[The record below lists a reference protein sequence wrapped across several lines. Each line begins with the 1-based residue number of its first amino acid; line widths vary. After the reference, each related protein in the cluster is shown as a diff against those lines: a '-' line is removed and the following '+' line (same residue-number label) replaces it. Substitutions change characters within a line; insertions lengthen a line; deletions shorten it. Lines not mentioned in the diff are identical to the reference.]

1 MAYTLEQLQSAL
13 SVAIERD
20 DKKDIQYLKGLIDK
34 QTGQSEKFPS
44 APTPYGTGGALA
56 LSEMRDVVDPA
67 ASAPSVVRYGV
78 PIAVGLATAPATI
91 PTLASAAAISALSTG
106 GSEAVAEFLE
116 TLSGERK
123 DISGKEVFAS
133 TVSGLAVPLKLK
145 EYSKLTQFLTNSGI
159 FGTANETSR
168 AIQEGGLTPSTTAF
182 EGVTRVAAPF
192 LAGGVGTF
200 APAKVEKVEK
210 YAERRAAI
218 MAERFGGAII
228 LSDLGPEF
236 TEIERS
242 ALAGNSRKVRE
253 LLNNMSINYGD
264 ALRVAF
270 KDAPNAEELAKPFV
284 PYQGKVT
291 RLQQAVDDAAK
302 EYSVLTD
309 KLAEA
314 RANNASN
321 LAELERQAADAA
333 GELINARA
341 LHDKGL
347 DKIFGS
353 LGSDAVAFTPNER
366 LGRVNVQIDS
376 VKKSIK
382 GAVSKLY
389 SEAGINENDIVA
401 NKQDLIDW
409 IATGVSAKKDQAV
422 FIDAVERVMKK
433 PGMMDEN
440 GNITLKAY
448 RDMRDELANDF
459 KQAGQS
465 ATAAQRTASQVY
477 DAVKAA
483 SEDFL
488 ERNRADALP
497 KFQRA
502 NETAR
507 GIYAAREGELGAIG
521 FVEDKDID
529 GLIKLIKKKGYNA
542 VYPELDAYA
551 GAIRALGDEASVAA
565 SEQFVV
571 DLKKSIRDELIGQSL
586 IEGSG
591 QITRGFKAV
600 NMNKLAKNLSSLV
613 SEAGFPAEFLG
624 LGTRE
629 QIDALARLANREG
642 RKGFTAVELNDFFDD
657 VSMVGYDRA
666 LARKDYEEAMRTFY
680 SKSNKA
686 DKQQAM
692 DRALLAQKKA
702 GLDLAEAT
710 DLANKAAQD
719 PLARLMNDRSFQI
732 DPDSTKNGQW
742 IGRLLTVGESD
753 LKDLMSTLRNPTALV
768 DPNELI
774 RRKKLADDIAKAT
787 SAELLFRPLR
797 SATGE
802 AGQMVDLTGITNLFY
817 GEGNKAFRAIVGD
830 QAFNELKKT
839 WGKSA
844 ADILQ
849 KQVNLGLPAF
859 TNRDDFVAA
868 AAAVGLAGGRST
880 AGAMLGTALDRI
892 KGLID
897 RGRYARLWLMYG
909 DPKTSEMWKSVN
921 YDVDRFMRM
930 STRNAVLVQL
940 ADRDDDEREQA
951 QLSNRYLT
959 QGQPTP

>member
-1 MAYTLEQLQSAL
+1 MPYTLEQLQSAL
-13 SVAIERD
+13 SVAIEKD
-20 DKKDIQYLKGLIDK
+20 EKKDIQHIKGLIDK

-78 PIAVGLATAPATI
+78 PVAVGLATAPATL
-91 PTLASAAAISALSTG
+91 PTFAGAAAISALSTG
-106 GSEAVAEFLE
+106 GSELFSQFLE
-116 TLSGERK
+116 QESGERK

-145 EYSKLTQFLTNSGI
+145 EFSKLTQFLVNSGI

-168 AIQEGGLTPSTTAF
+168 AIEEGGFTPSTSVF
-182 EGVTRVAAPF
+182 EGVTRVAGPF
-192 LAGGVGTF
+192 LAGAAGTF
-200 APAKVEKVEK
+200 APSQVEKVERLSEK
-210 YAERRAAI
+210 RAAI
-218 MAERFGGAII
+218 MRERFGGAII
-228 LSDLGPEF
+228 MSDLGPEY
-236 TEIERS
+236 TELERK

-253 LLNNMSINYGD
+253 LLNNMTIGYGD
-264 ALRVAF
+264 AIREAF
-270 KDAPNAEELAKPFV
+270 KDAPNAEELAKQFI

-302 EYSVLTD
+302 EYGVLSD
-309 KLAEA
+309 KVAEA
-314 RANNASN
+314 RANNLSN
-321 LAELERQAADAA
+321 LSELERQANDAA
-333 GELINARA
+333 AELINARA

-347 DKIFGS
+347 DAIFGG
-353 LGSDAVAFTPNER
+353 LGSDALAFTTNER

-401 NKQDLIDW
+401 NQQDLIDW
-409 IATGVSAKKDQAV
+409 IKSGVSAKKDQAV
-422 FIDAVERVMKK
+422 FIDAVERVLKK

-448 RDMRDELANDF
+448 RDMRDEMANDF
-459 KQAGQS
+459 RQAGQS
-465 ATAAQRTASQVY
+465 ATAAQRTSSQVY
-477 DAVKAA
+477 ESIKSA

-488 ERNRADALP
+488 ERNRKDALP
-497 KFQRA
+497 KFKKA

-551 GAIRALGDEASVAA
+551 GAIRAFGDEASIAA
-565 SEQFVV
+565 SDQFVA

-591 QITRGFKAV
+591 QISRGFKAV
-600 NMNKLAKNLSSLV
+600 DMKKLAKNLSSLV
-613 SEAGFPAEFLG
+613 SEAGFPDYFLG
-624 LGTRE
+624 LGTKD
-629 QIDALARLANREG
+629 QVDALARLAQREG
-642 RKGFTAVELNDFFDD
+642 RKGLTAVELNDFFND
-657 VSMVGYDRA
+657 VSMVGYDKA

-680 SKSNKA
+680 SKSNRA
-686 DKQQAM
+686 EKQQAL

-702 GLDLAEAT
+702 GIELAEAT
-710 DLANKAAQD
+710 ELSNKAAQD

-742 IGRLLTVGESD
+742 ISRLLTIGESD

-774 RRKKLADDIAKAT
+774 RRKKLSEDIAKAT

-817 GEGNKAFRAIVGD
+817 GEGNKAFRTIVGD

-849 KQVNLGLPAF
+849 KKVDLGLPAF
-859 TNRDDFVAA
+859 TSRDDFIAA

-880 AGAMLGTALDRI
+880 AGAMVGTALGRI

-897 RGRYARLWLMYG
+897 RGRYATIWLMYG

-921 YDVDRFMRM
+921 YDVDKFMRM

-940 ADRDDDEREQA
+940 ADREDDEREQA
-951 QLSNRYLT
+951 ELSNRYLT
-959 QGQPTP
+959 QSQPTR